1 MTADNRFDRR
11 KFNATAAG
19 LAATAGVAPFGI
31 VRAQAQKLK
40 VGVLLPRSGVQGL
53 IGQSCQ
59 IGADIAPE
67 LVRGIT
73 GVDVELMNADTET
86 NVDVAR
92 SRAERLISEG
102 AHVLVGPFDSG
113 QAAAIAQ
120 VAEQRK
126 VPFVINIAAAP
137 QITEQGYKFVFR
149 NFPTAIDLTRN
160 GLGLIGELFRAT
172 NVAPRTAVFMHVND
186 TFGSAM
192 NKGIS
197 GMLPTLTN
205 LPFKIVETISYDPAA
220 RDLSVEVAKAKA
232 TKADFLLLVCRL
244 NDSILIRR
252 EMVRQRWNP
261 MGMISPGSPGMY
273 EDQFFKALGKL
284 SDYCISNNPWFNPKG
299 ALTPL
304 VIKQMAKQFPKE
316 RLITHGANVS
326 YTFESILI
334 AADAYKRA
342 RTTDGQVLADAI
354 RQTNITERISLGGPI
369 RFNAKGQVEG
379 NLSACLQ
386 NRDGAPRVV
395 LPADAAEVKPV
406 FPWPDYK
413 PA

>member
-1 MTADNRFDRR
+1 MTAPQDTRRRFSTALVGAG
-11 KFNATAAG
+11 AT
-19 LAATAGVAPFGI
+19 TALAPFGI
-31 VRAQAQKLK
+31 VRAQSQKLK
-40 VGVLLPRSGVQGL
+40 VGVLLPRSGVQGF

-59 IGADIAPE
+59 IGADIAPG
-67 LVRGIT
+67 LVRDIT

-92 SRAERLISEG
+92 SRAERLIQEG
-102 AHVLVGPFDSG
+102 ANVLVGPFDSG
-113 QAAAIAQ
+113 QASAIAQ
-120 VAEQRK
+120 VAEQRG

-160 GLGLIGELFRAT
+160 GLSLIGDLFRAT

-186 TFGSAM
+186 TFGTAM
-192 NKGIS
+192 QRGIS
-197 GMLPTLTN
+197 GMLPTLTH
-205 LPFKIVETISYDPAA
+205 LPFKIVETISYDPATK
-220 RDLSVEVAKAKA
+220 DLSVEVAKAKA

-244 NDSILIRR
+244 NDSILLRR
-252 EMVRQRWNP
+252 EMVKQRWQP
-261 MGMISPGSPGMY
+261 MGVISPGSPGMY

-284 SDYCISNNPWFNPKG
+284 SDYCVSNNPWFNPKG
-299 ALTPL
+299 ALTPA
-304 VIKQMAKQFPKE
+304 VIAAMAKQFPKE
-316 RLITHGANVS
+316 RLVTHGANVS

-342 RTTDGQVLADAI
+342 RATDGKVLADAI
-354 RQTNITERISLGGPI
+354 RQTHITNRISLGGPI
-369 RFNAKGQVEG
+369 KFNAKGQVEG

-386 NRDGAPRVV
+386 NRDGRPQVV
-395 LPADAAEVKPV
+395 LPTEAAEIKPV
-406 FPWPDYK
+406 FPEPGYK